1 MYLTPEVVI
10 GMIRGS
16 AEIGQLSNVGSGHP
30 SCPVRGVFHR
40 LVRAIVM
47 LVPATTCAARLHAH
61 SIPAVDATQE
71 LTRCLRTVRLVLAR
85 REHKVATSVSGQTTT
100 L

>member
-1 MYLTPEVVI
+1 
-10 GMIRGS
+10 
-16 AEIGQLSNVGSGHP
+16 
-30 SCPVRGVFHR
+30 
-40 LVRAIVM
+40 M

-71 LTRCLRTVRLVLAR
+71 LTRCLRTVRLVLGR
-85 REHKVATSVSGQTTT
+85 REYKQATSVSGQTTT

>member
-1 MYLTPEVVI
+1 MRGLHSGICLALTWCV
-10 GMIRGS
+10 
-16 AEIGQLSNVGSGHP
+16 L
-30 SCPVRGVFHR
+30 HR

-61 SIPAVDATQE
+61 SIAPVDATQE
-71 LTRCLRTVRLVLAR
+71 LTRCLRTVRLVLGR
-85 REHKVATSVSGQTTT
+85 RENKGASCFNGQTTT

>member
-1 MYLTPEVVI
+1 
-10 GMIRGS
+10 
-16 AEIGQLSNVGSGHP
+16 
-30 SCPVRGVFHR
+30 VFHR

-61 SIPAVDATQE
+61 LIPAVDATQE
-71 LTRCLRTVRLVLAR
+71 LTRCLRTVRLVIGR
-85 REHKVATSVSGQTTT
+85 REDKRTNSISGPTTT

>member
-1 MYLTPEVVI
+1 
-10 GMIRGS
+10 
-16 AEIGQLSNVGSGHP
+16 
-30 SCPVRGVFHR
+30 VFHR

-61 SIPAVDATQE
+61 AIPAVDATQE

-85 REHKVATSVSGQTTT
+85 REHKRATSVSGQTTT

>member
-1 MYLTPEVVI
+1 
-10 GMIRGS
+10 
-16 AEIGQLSNVGSGHP
+16 
-30 SCPVRGVFHR
+30 VFHR

-47 LVPATTCAARLHAH
+47 LVHAH
-61 SIPAVDATQE
+61 AIPAVDATQE

-85 REHKVATSVSGQTTT
+85 REHKRATSVSGQTTT

>member
-1 MYLTPEVVI
+1 
-10 GMIRGS
+10 
-16 AEIGQLSNVGSGHP
+16 
-30 SCPVRGVFHR
+30 VFQR

-61 SIPAVDATQE
+61 LIPAVDATQE
-71 LTRCLRTVRLVLAR
+71 LTRCLRTVRLVIAR
-85 REHKVATSVSGQTTT
+85 REDKRTNSVSGQTTT

>member
-1 MYLTPEVVI
+1 
-10 GMIRGS
+10 
-16 AEIGQLSNVGSGHP
+16 
-30 SCPVRGVFHR
+30 
-40 LVRAIVM
+40 M

-71 LTRCLRTVRLVLAR
+71 LTRCLRTVRLVLGR
-85 REHKVATSVSGQTTT
+85 REHKQANTVNGQTTS

>member
-1 MYLTPEVVI
+1 V
-10 GMIRGS
+10 
-16 AEIGQLSNVGSGHP
+16 
-30 SCPVRGVFHR
+30 GVFHR

-85 REHKVATSVSGQTTT
+85 REHKRATSVSGQTTT

>member
-1 MYLTPEVVI
+1 
-10 GMIRGS
+10 
-16 AEIGQLSNVGSGHP
+16 
-30 SCPVRGVFHR
+30 
-40 LVRAIVM
+40 M

-61 SIPAVDATQE
+61 SIAPVDATQE

-85 REHKVATSVSGQTTT
+85 RENKGANNYNGQTTT

>member
-1 MYLTPEVVI
+1 VL
-10 GMIRGS
+10 
-16 AEIGQLSNVGSGHP
+16 Q
-30 SCPVRGVFHR
+30 R

-61 SIPAVDATQE
+61 TLAAVDATQE
-71 LTRCLRTVRLVLAR
+71 VTRCLRTVRLVIGR
-85 REHKVATSVSGQTTT
+85 REDRRTLSVSGQTTT

>member
-1 MYLTPEVVI
+1 
-10 GMIRGS
+10 MIRES
-16 AEIGQLSNVGSGHP
+16 AEIGQLLHVGSGHP